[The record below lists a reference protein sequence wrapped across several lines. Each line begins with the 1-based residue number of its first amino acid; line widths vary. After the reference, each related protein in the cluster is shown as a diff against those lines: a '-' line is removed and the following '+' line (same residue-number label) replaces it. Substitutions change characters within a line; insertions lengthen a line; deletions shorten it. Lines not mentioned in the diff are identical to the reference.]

1 MFHVLGA
8 INSSLYCIIIFK
20 PQCYEQAAIVMS
32 ISFFRKIIIYLTG
45 SISKSRKIIVI
56 SFCEKEISVISLE
69 ENKLY

>member
-20 PQCYEQAAIVMS
+20 PQCYEQAAIITS
-32 ISFFRKIIIYLTG
+32 ISFFKKIIIYLTG
-45 SISKSRKIIVI
+45 YISKSGKIIVI
-56 SFCEKEISVISLE
+56 SFCEKEISLE